1 MAASLPRARVAR
13 PVRSFPLHWCHAGF
27 PPRAGQ
33 EKMRGVQVRNHD
45 MHFRKLAAA
54 LLLFAGCMTAHAV
67 VEEIGAKSRALEAEL
82 DAYFATAPETEVTGT
97 VHRLGAME
105 LGADAKGRTLLMVP
119 LAGWRESSGE
129 VAGDDLN
136 VRRRAPGAENEAL
149 LARLAPGDT
158 FRARVKLGPPASPP
172 QARQA
177 LLLEVVELDTKTR
190 TPAPPASFVDAV
202 LGQLARDTKLRQ
214 YAGKA
219 SWAGREIEVFIEAK
233 DKQEL
238 DEALAHAH
246 ELWRATADWD
256 ARARRVAADQL
267 LGEYNDDWRGDDPE
281 IDADA
286 FASRIAATLVSVRA
300 DGSFEFWYDDDKLFL
315 RHSIRV
321 EGSLD
326 DGPQGAYIDG

>member
-1 MAASLPRARVAR
+1 MAHDHDGRDFAM
-13 PVRSFPLHWCHAGF
+13 PL
-27 PPRAGQ
+27 R
-33 EKMRGVQVRNHD
+33 M
-45 MHFRKLAAA
+45 LAAA
-54 LLLFAGCMTAHAV
+54 FVLLCAV
-67 VEEIGAKSRALEAEL
+67 SASAEDEAISSQARAFEAEL
-82 DAYFATAPETEVTGT
+82 DAYFATTPETEVTGT

-105 LGADAKGRTLLMVP
+105 LAADGKGRTLLMVP
-119 LAGWRESSGE
+119 LAGWHESKGE
-129 VAGDDLN
+129 AAGDDLN
-136 VRRRAPGAENEAL
+136 VRRRATGTENQAL

-190 TPAPPASFVDAV
+190 TPAPPATLVDAV
-202 LGQLARDTKLRQ
+202 LGHLARDQQLAQ

-233 DKQEL
+233 DKHEL

-246 ELWRATADWD
+246 ELWQATADWD

-267 LGEYNDDWRGDDPE
+267 LGEYNGEWRGDDPE
-281 IDADA
+281 IDADT

-321 EGSLD
+321 EGSIE